1 MIARRLHALQL
12 HRLQRELTNMLFH
25 VEMDVRIPHD
35 LPAEKVDALKQAERA
50 RAMELQRTGAWRH
63 LWRVAGRY
71 ANVSIFDVAG
81 AQELHDILS
90 SLPLFPFMEIQV
102 TPLCRHPSSIHD
114 DDR

>member
-1 MIARRLHALQL
+1 
-12 HRLQRELTNMLFH
+12 MLFH

-35 LPAEKVDALKQAERA
+35 IAAEKVDALKQAERV

-71 ANVSIFDVAG
+71 ANVSIFDVSG

-90 SLPLFPFMEIQV
+90 SLPLFPFMDITV
-102 TPLCRHPSSIHD
+102 TPLARHPSAI
-114 DDR
+114 